1 MRFSHEFGYDASPAE
16 VYAMLSDPAFR
27 EKVAEALPTI
37 AHDISIEGASGDTH
51 VEINLTQSSRGLP
64 GFAKKVVGDQIHVR
78 QVESWNDEAN
88 ADLEVTIPG
97 KPGRLKGGIALVED
111 GDGTVEK
118 VTGDLVVK
126 VPLVAGKLE
135 KLISDMLVDAL
146 ETEAKVGREWLAG

>member
-1 MRFSHEFGYDASPAE
+1 
-16 VYAMLSDPAFR
+16 
-27 EKVAEALPTI
+27 
-37 AHDISIEGASGDTH
+37 
-51 VEINLTQSSRGLP
+51 
-64 GFAKKVVGDQIHVR
+64 
-78 QVESWNDEAN
+78 
-88 ADLEVTIPG
+88 
-97 KPGRLKGGIALVED
+97 LKGGIALVED